1 MRPYLA
7 ILIDSFWE
15 AIGNK
20 VLWALL
26 IGWSLILIGIAPF
39 GYVVENSYRFSSY
52 DIKDAESAL
61 TRLADASR
69 GKEAAA
75 LQRIVER
82 MSPEFAETL
91 QEVKDPDSTEFKE
104 IKPSKIARELNKVLE
119 STDLYDESAFPMPR
133 SERRRENLQSLLE
146 TPAAD
151 MAEIDREE
159 FNRELM
165 QLALPK
171 ELNRSLGEQV
181 WLGYGT
187 FKIGEPLPISRK
199 RINEYVEPFVLQLV
213 IKLGLGVIAVMV
225 AIVVTSPIIPD
236 TFRSGSLNL
245 LLSKPISRVL
255 LYLSKFFGSTVFVL
269 VNISFVLT
277 ALYFIAGFR
286 FQFWNSGLLACIPL
300 LMFVFIIFY
309 SVSALAGLLWKNA
322 IVCVVATMVFWL
334 FCFVLGAVYSGMNNA
349 FEVEKQLSTIVPVG
363 DDVMSVSG
371 QGRLQVWNREFSVW
385 QAASESETRNRSRT
399 FGPFYDEER
408 GRVLAKQFFRDPFG
422 GLNSRARNMSIIT
435 VGGSAGKQSD
445 ATDGAADEEG
455 EADVVDEEDRI
466 RNAEQARETHRWPSD
481 FGPEI
486 PKDLFRLLEVDGAL
500 IAVCRT
506 KLYRMELAEI
516 QIADRAK
523 PDFLGLEV
531 PWLKSKAFVD
541 VTPPGLAIDRNTT
554 ASATADGKGIV
565 VYSSGTIDHIEFE
578 EGKSKVVAT
587 NSVVGKSDDEDEAT
601 ASDGTE
607 AASILLNDNYC
618 VLARDGLPL
627 TILDAELNEVGDV
640 PMPDKTRVRYIAWQP
655 ETDCVSIVTH
665 TGEFL
670 KLDCATREIT
680 SFDTSMGSTDVT
692 CANWI
697 SQDQVWLGGKPHSAF
712 LVDVSK
718 GEIVERLAPK
728 ASIWEFAYQWIVKP
742 AYYVNPKP
750 AALDDAT
757 NYLLSGNKSQAMGIV
772 TNRLE
777 QAQVELDIWQP
788 IITNLCFVFVMLA
801 IGCIYIVRSE
811 F

>member
-52 DIKDAESAL
+52 DIKDSDSAI

-69 GKEAAA
+69 GKETAAMQRIVQRMSPGFAAA
-75 LQRIVER
+75 LK
-82 MSPEFAETL
+82 
-91 QEVKDPDSTEFKE
+91 EVKDPESTEFKE
-104 IKPSKIARELNKVLE
+104 IKPSKLAREFNKVLE

-151 MAEIDREE
+151 MPEIDREE

-181 WLGYGT
+181 WIGYGA
-187 FKIGEPLPISRK
+187 FKMGEPLRISRK

-213 IKLGLGVIAVMV
+213 IKFGLGVIAVMV

-286 FQFWNSGLLACIPL
+286 FQFWNAGLLACIPL
-300 LMFVFIIFY
+300 LMFVFVIFY

-334 FCFVLGAVYSGMNNA
+334 FCFVLGAVYSGMNGA

-371 QGRLQVWNREFSVW
+371 QGRLQVWNREYSVW
-385 QAASESETRNRSRT
+385 QAAAESETRNRSRT
-399 FGPFYDEER
+399 FGPFYDEAR

-435 VGGSAGKQSD
+435 IDSSSEEQGGASENP
-445 ATDGAADEEG
+445 DGEEAN
-455 EADVVDEEDRI
+455 EEVDEEDRI
-466 RNAEQARETHRWPSD
+466 TNASQAREAHRWPSD

-506 KLYRMELAEI
+506 KLYRLELAKI
-516 QIADRAK
+516 AIADRAK
-523 PDFLGLEV
+523 PDFFGLEV
-531 PWLKSKAFVD
+531 PWLKQNAFVD

-565 VYSSGTIDHIEFE
+565 VYSSGTIDHIVFRD
-578 EGKSKVVAT
+578 SKAEIVAT
-587 NSVVGKSDDEDEAT
+587 NSVIGDADEEDDS

-607 AASILLNDNYC
+607 AASVVLNDNFC

-627 TILDAELNEVGDV
+627 TILDTQLNPIADV
-640 PMPDKTRVRYIAWQP
+640 PMPNKTRVRHIAWQP
-655 ETDCVSIVTH
+655 DTDNVSIVTH

-670 KLDCATREIT
+670 KLDCKTRTISHYKT
-680 SFDTSMGSTDVT
+680 LMGSTDVT
-692 CANWI
+692 CASWI
-697 SQDQVWLGGKPHSAF
+697 SPQQVWLGGKPHSAF
-712 LVDVSK
+712 LVDVNQGK
-718 GEIVERLAPK
+718 ILERLVPK
-728 ASIWEFAYQWIVKP
+728 ASIWEFAYQWVVKP
-742 AYYVNPKP
+742 AYFVNPKP

-757 NYLLSGNKSQAMGIV
+757 NYLLSGNKSQALGIV
-772 TNRLE
+772 TNSLE
-777 QAQVELDIWQP
+777 SAQVELDIWQP

-801 IGCIYIVRSE
+801 IGCIYVVRSE